1 MTVARTMVAQG
12 VVVGVLLAGGCGP
25 AAKGP
30 EPNTGSAADS
40 GAVEVH
46 EGRRGAADSREWR
59 GSNPARV
66 EDLLVGRFAGVDVT
80 RVPGGGLSV
89 RIRGASSIIGGGE
102 PLYVIDG
109 QTIEP
114 GPGGA
119 LMGIN
124 PQDIARIQVRK
135 DAGDIAFYGARGGN
149 GVVLITTK
157 RGQ

>member
-1 MTVARTMVAQG
+1 MTRTVVAQG
-12 VVVGVLLAGGCGP
+12 IALGVLLAGGCAP
-25 AAKGP
+25 AGAGP
-30 EPNTGSAADS
+30 EPDPGVAADS

-46 EGRRGAADSREWR
+46 EGRRGLADAREWR

-124 PQDIARIQVRK
+124 PQDIDRIQVLK